1 MTLIQLLN
9 VITIDTDVV
18 VLTPDRRSL
27 NSNDVIK
34 YADNEVAEVT
44 VSDNML
50 FILIK
55 EN

>member
-1 MTLIQLLN
+1 MTVIQLLN

-18 VLTPDRRSL
+18 ILTPDRRSIEITEI
-27 NSNDVIK
+27 NK

-44 VSDNML
+44 ANADMI